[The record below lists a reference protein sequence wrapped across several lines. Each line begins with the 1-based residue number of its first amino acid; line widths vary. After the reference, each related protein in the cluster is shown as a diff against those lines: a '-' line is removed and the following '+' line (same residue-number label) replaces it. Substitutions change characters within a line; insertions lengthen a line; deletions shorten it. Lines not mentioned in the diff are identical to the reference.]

1 MEVDVPWG
9 LDPKIQMP
17 IVLGTVPY
25 RGTYGCQQQFGL
37 PQEQMP
43 IPEDSK
49 KKTTHNL
56 LTLNLDI
63 IKSGESL

>member
-37 PQEQMP
+37 PQEKMP
-43 IPEDSK
+43 IPENSK
-49 KKTTHNL
+49 K
-56 LTLNLDI
+56 
-63 IKSGESL
+63 